1 VTSFKFWHG
10 RMETSMM
17 MEGRRTF
24 GFLLTIVV
32 TFAIAPL
39 IAILGY
45 TFLKDGQFDI
55 SQINRMLEAERVW
68 RTLGNSILLG
78 VLVIVGTTIIAFPM
92 ALIRTKTSLYR
103 YDWLDIILTI
113 PFMTPPYIGSMGWIL
128 FMQHNGFLQQLFP
141 SSAWLTETFFSL
153 FGMVMIMS
161 LHLFPFLY
169 LMLKNTLLR
178 MNGSFLDAALIF
190 GRSPWR
196 NWTKIVLPLVVSS
209 YVLGSLLIFIK
220 TLAEFGTPATFG
232 SRIGF
237 QVFTTEIHTYLSRWP
252 VDISMATSLSLFLL
266 SVCLVIWYIQNLIGR
281 KHTYGVL
288 SGKTPAMRE
297 VRDNW
302 YIKLGSWM
310 FMGAVLLLSIGIPY
324 FSIVVTSLQKVRGNG
339 LQAGNFSF
347 ASYQEVFTGGSAGL
361 SAFLNSVMFSVITAV
376 VTAIIGLCIALYIK
390 KGETKKQQLLDFF
403 SLMPTIVP
411 GIVFVVGLIMFW
423 NAPWLPATIYNT
435 KTMVVVTYCV
445 LFLPYSVQYTK
456 SSLSQI
462 DSSIFQSAAIFGRSK
477 WEVYRQI
484 IIPLLMQGILAG
496 MMMTFI
502 ISMRELVA
510 GLLILPPSVETGAT
524 FIYSQFEQGNVG
536 VGMAVAVIT
545 VVMTVIFMFLLE
557 WLKKRGGHENA

>member
-1 VTSFKFWHG
+1 
-10 RMETSMM
+10 MI

-24 GFLLTIVV
+24 GLLLTIVA

-39 IAILGY
+39 IAIVYY
-45 TFLKDGQFDI
+45 TFFNDGHLDV
-55 SQINRMLEAERVW
+55 SQMNRMFANDRLW
-68 RTLGNSILLG
+68 QTLGNSLLLG
-78 VLVIVGTTIIAFPM
+78 LLVILGTTILALPM
-92 ALIRTKTSLYR
+92 ALIRTKTSLHKF
-103 YDWLDIILTI
+103 DWLDIILTI

-128 FMQHNGFLQQLFP
+128 FMQNNGFLQQLMP
-141 SSAWLTETFFSL
+141 SASWMSNTFFSL

-178 MNGSFLDAALIF
+178 INGSFLDAALIF
-190 GRSPWR
+190 GRSSWR
-196 NWTKIVLPLVVSS
+196 NWTKVVLPLLVSS
-209 YVLGSLLIFIK
+209 YVLGILLIFIK

-237 QVFTTEIHTYLSRWP
+237 QVFTTEIHSYLARWP

-266 SVCLVIWYIQNLIGR
+266 SVCLVIWYFQNFIGR
-281 KHTYGVL
+281 KYTYSVL
-288 SGKTPAMRE
+288 SGKTPAVRE
-297 VRDNW
+297 IKDTW
-302 YIKLGSWM
+302 YIKLGSWLFVGM
-310 FMGAVLLLSIGIPY
+310 VLLFSIAIPY
-324 FSIVVTSLQKVRGNG
+324 FSIIVTSLQKVRGNG
-339 LQAGNFSF
+339 LSAGNFSL
-347 ASYQEVFTGGSAGL
+347 ASYQAVFTSGSAGL
-361 SAFLNSVMFSVITAV
+361 SAFLNSIVFSIITAV
-376 VTAIIGLCIALYIK
+376 VTAIIGLFIALYIK
-390 KGETKKQQLLDFF
+390 KGERKKQQVLDFF
-403 SLMPTIVP
+403 SLMPNIIP

-435 KTMVVVTYCV
+435 KAMVVVTYCV

-456 SSLSQI
+456 SSLSQL
-462 DSSIFQSAAIFGRSK
+462 DQSIFQSAAIFGRSS
-477 WEVYRQI
+477 WDMYRSI
-484 IIPLLMQGILAG
+484 FIPLLMQGILAG

-545 VVMTVIFMFLLE
+545 VAMTVIFMFVLD
-557 WLKKRGGHENA
+557 WLQKRGGHASA

>member
-1 VTSFKFWHG
+1 
-10 RMETSMM
+10 MI

-24 GFLLTIVV
+24 GLLLTIVA

-39 IAILGY
+39 IAIVYY
-45 TFLKDGQFDI
+45 TFVNDGHLDV
-55 SQINRMLEAERVW
+55 SQINRMFANDRLW
-68 RTLGNSILLG
+68 HTLGNSLLLG
-78 VLVIVGTTIIAFPM
+78 LLVILGTTILALPM
-92 ALIRTKTSLYR
+92 ALIRTRTSLHKFE
-103 YDWLDIILTI
+103 WLDIILTI

-128 FMQHNGFLQQLFP
+128 FMQNNGFLQQLMP
-141 SSAWLTETFFSL
+141 SATWLSNTFFSL

-178 MNGSFLDAALIF
+178 INGSFLDAALIF
-190 GRSPWR
+190 GRSSWR
-196 NWTKIVLPLVVSS
+196 NWTKVVLPLLVSS
-209 YVLGSLLIFIK
+209 YVLGILLIFIK

-237 QVFTTEIHTYLSRWP
+237 QVFTTEIHSYLSRWP

-266 SVCLVIWYIQNLIGR
+266 SVCLVIWYFQNLIGR
-281 KHTYGVL
+281 KYTYSVL
-288 SGKTPAMRE
+288 SGKTPA
-297 VRDNW
+297 VRDMKDKW
-302 YIKLGSWM
+302 YIKLGSWLFVGM
-310 FMGAVLLLSIGIPY
+310 VLLFSIAIPY
-324 FSIVVTSLQKVRGNG
+324 FSIIVTSLQKVRGDG
-339 LQAGNFSF
+339 LSAGNFSL
-347 ASYQEVFTGGSAGL
+347 ASYQAVFTSGSAGL
-361 SAFLNSVMFSVITAV
+361 SAFLNSVVFSILTAV
-376 VTAIIGLCIALYIK
+376 ITAIIGLFIALYIK
-390 KGETKKQQLLDFF
+390 KGEGKKQQVLDFF
-403 SLMPTIVP
+403 SLMPNIIP

-435 KTMVVVTYCV
+435 KAMVVVTYCV

-456 SSLSQI
+456 SSLSQL
-462 DSSIFQSAAIFGRSK
+462 DQSIFQSAAIFGRSS
-477 WEVYRQI
+477 WDMYRSI
-484 IIPLLMQGILAG
+484 FIPLLMQGILAG

-545 VVMTVIFMFLLE
+545 VAMTVMFMFVLA
-557 WLKKRGGHENA
+557 WLQKRGGHASA

>member
-1 VTSFKFWHG
+1 
-10 RMETSMM
+10 MI

-24 GFLLTIVV
+24 GFLLTLVV

-39 IAILGY
+39 IAIAFY
-45 TFLKDGQFDI
+45 TFMKDGQLDV
-55 SQINRMLEAERVW
+55 SQINRMFANERMW
-68 RTLGNSILLG
+68 QTLGNSVLLG
-78 VLVIVGTTIIAFPM
+78 VLVVLGTTIVAFPM
-92 ALIRTKTSLYR
+92 ALIRTKTSLYK

-128 FMQHNGFLQQLFP
+128 FMQNNGFLQQLFP
-141 SSAWLTETFFSL
+141 SAAWMTESFFTL
-153 FGMVMIMS
+153 FGMVMIMC

-178 MNGSFLDAALIF
+178 INGSFLDAALIF
-190 GRSPWR
+190 GRSSWR
-196 NWTKIVLPLVVSS
+196 NWMKIVLPLVVSS

-237 QVFTTEIHTYLSRWP
+237 QVFTTEIHSYLSRWP

-266 SVCLVIWYIQNLIGR
+266 SVCLVIWYFQNLIGR
-281 KHTYGVL
+281 KYTYSVL
-288 SGKTPAMRE
+288 SGKTPANRE
-297 VRDNW
+297 IEDKW
-302 YIKLGSWM
+302 YVKFGSWL
-310 FMGAVLLLSIGIPY
+310 FVGIIILLSIGIPY
-324 FSIVVTSLQKVRGNG
+324 FSIIVTSLQKVRGDG

-347 ASYQEVFTGGSAGL
+347 ASYQKVFTSGSAGL
-361 SAFLNSVMFSVITAV
+361 SAFLNSVVFSVITAV
-376 VTAIIGLCIALYIK
+376 VTAIIGLFIALYIQ
-390 KGETKKQQLLDFF
+390 KGETKKQQVLDFF
-403 SLMPTIVP
+403 SLMPNIIP

-445 LFLPYSVQYTK
+445 LFLPYSVQYIK
-456 SSLSQI
+456 SSLSQL
-462 DSSIFQSAAIFGRSK
+462 DSSIFQSAAIFGRSS
-477 WEVYRQI
+477 WAVYRHI

-545 VVMTVIFMFLLE
+545 VVMTVIFMFLLD
-557 WLKKRGGHENA
+557 WLQKRGGHADA

>member
-1 VTSFKFWHG
+1 MI
-10 RMETSMM
+10 ME
-17 MEGRRTF
+17 RRRAF
-24 GFLLTIVV
+24 GFLMALV
-32 TFAIAPL
+32 TVFAVAPL
-39 IAILGY
+39 LAILFY
-45 TFLKDGQFDI
+45 TFTKEGQFDV
-55 SQINRMLEAERVW
+55 SQFGRMFEHERLW
-68 RTLGNSILLG
+68 QTLANSVGLG
-78 VLVIVGTTIIAFPM
+78 LFVIIETTVIAFPM
-92 ALIRTKTSLYR
+92 AFIRTKTSLYQ
-103 YDWLDIILTI
+103 YDWLDIVLTI

-128 FMQHNGFLQQLFP
+128 FMQENGFLQQLVP
-141 SSAWLTETFFSL
+141 SAAWMTDSFFSL

-190 GRSPWR
+190 GRSSWR
-196 NWTKIVLPLVVSS
+196 NWLTVVLPLVLSS

-266 SVCLVIWYIQNLIGR
+266 SVCLIIWYFQNLIGR
-281 KHTYGVL
+281 RYTYGVL
-288 SGKTPAMRE
+288 SGKTPAKRE
-297 VRDNW
+297 IKDKW
-302 YIKLGSWM
+302 YIRASSWIFVGM
-310 FMGAVLLLSIGIPY
+310 VLLLSIGIPY
-324 FSIVVTSLQKVRGNG
+324 FSIIVTSLQKVRGDG

-347 ASYQEVFTGGSAGL
+347 ASYQEVFTAGSAGL
-361 SAFLNSVMFSVITAV
+361 TAFINSITFSIM
-376 VTAIIGLCIALYIK
+376 TAIITAIVGLLIALYIK
-390 KGETKKQQLLDFF
+390 KGETKKQQVLDFF
-403 SLMPTIVP
+403 SLMPNIIP

-435 KTMVVVTYCV
+435 KAMVVVTYCV
-445 LFLPYSVQYTK
+445 LFLPYSVQYIK
-456 SSLSQI
+456 SSFSQL
-462 DSSIFQSAAIFGRSK
+462 DASIFQSASIFGRSN
-477 WEVYRQI
+477 WHVYRRI
-484 IIPLLMQGILAG
+484 ILPLLMQGILTG

-545 VVMTVIFMFLLE
+545 VIMTVIFMFLLD
-557 WLKKRGGHENA
+557 WLQRRGGQANA

>member
-1 VTSFKFWHG
+1 
-10 RMETSMM
+10 MI
-17 MEGRRTF
+17 MEGRRAF
-24 GFLLTIVV
+24 GFLMTLV
-32 TFAIAPL
+32 TVFAVAPL
-39 IAILGY
+39 LAILFY
-45 TFLKDGQFDI
+45 TFTKEGQFDV
-55 SQINRMLEAERVW
+55 SQFGRMFEHERLW
-68 RTLGNSILLG
+68 QTLANSVGLG
-78 VLVIVGTTIIAFPM
+78 MFVIIGTTVIAFPM
-92 ALIRTKTSLYR
+92 AFIRTKTSLYQ
-103 YDWLDIILTI
+103 YDWLDIVLTI

-128 FMQHNGFLQQLFP
+128 FMQQNGFLQQLVP
-141 SSAWLTETFFSL
+141 SAAWMTDSFFSL

-178 MNGSFLDAALIF
+178 INGSFLDAALIF
-190 GRSPWR
+190 GRSSWR
-196 NWTKIVLPLVVSS
+196 NWLTVVLPLVLSS

-237 QVFTTEIHTYLSRWP
+237 QVFTTEIHSYLSRWP

-266 SVCLVIWYIQNLIGR
+266 SVCLIIWYFQNLIGR
-281 KHTYGVL
+281 RYTYGVL
-288 SGKTPAMRE
+288 SGKTPAKRE
-297 VRDNW
+297 IKDKW
-302 YIKLGSWM
+302 YIKVSSWIFIGM
-310 FMGAVLLLSIGIPY
+310 VLLLSIGIPY
-324 FSIVVTSLQKVRGNG
+324 FSIIVTSLQKVRGDG

-361 SAFLNSVMFSVITAV
+361 TAFINSITFSIM
-376 VTAIIGLCIALYIK
+376 TAIITAIVGLLIALYIK
-390 KGETKKQQLLDFF
+390 KGETKKQQVLDFF
-403 SLMPTIVP
+403 SLMPNIIP

-435 KTMVVVTYCV
+435 KAMVVVTYCV
-445 LFLPYSVQYTK
+445 LFLPYSVQYIK
-456 SSLSQI
+456 SSFSQL
-462 DSSIFQSAAIFGRSK
+462 DASIFQSASIFGRSN
-477 WEVYRQI
+477 WHVYRRI
-484 IIPLLMQGILAG
+484 ILPLLMQGILTG

-545 VVMTVIFMFLLE
+545 VIMTVIFMFLLD
-557 WLKKRGGHENA
+557 WLQRRGVQANA

>member
-1 VTSFKFWHG
+1 MRLLQVFAWKDGNINDYGRQTNFW
-10 RMETSMM
+10 
-17 MEGRRTF
+17 F
-24 GFLLTIVV
+24 FLLTIVV

-178 MNGSFLDAALIF
+178 INGSFLDAALIF

-297 VRDNW
+297 VRDKW

-310 FMGAVLLLSIGIPY
+310 FVGAVLLCQSVFLTFPLS
-324 FSIVVTSLQKVRGNG
+324 
-339 LQAGNFSF
+339 
-347 ASYQEVFTGGSAGL
+347 
-361 SAFLNSVMFSVITAV
+361 
-376 VTAIIGLCIALYIK
+376 
-390 KGETKKQQLLDFF
+390 
-403 SLMPTIVP
+403 
-411 GIVFVVGLIMFW
+411 
-423 NAPWLPATIYNT
+423 
-435 KTMVVVTYCV
+435 
-445 LFLPYSVQYTK
+445 
-456 SSLSQI
+456 
-462 DSSIFQSAAIFGRSK
+462 
-477 WEVYRQI
+477 
-484 IIPLLMQGILAG
+484 
-496 MMMTFI
+496 
-502 ISMRELVA
+502 
-510 GLLILPPSVETGAT
+510 
-524 FIYSQFEQGNVG
+524 
-536 VGMAVAVIT
+536 
-545 VVMTVIFMFLLE
+545 
-557 WLKKRGGHENA
+557 

>member
-1 VTSFKFWHG
+1 
-10 RMETSMM
+10 MI
-17 MEGRRTF
+17 MEGRRAF
-24 GFLLTIVV
+24 GFLMTLV
-32 TFAIAPL
+32 TVFAVAPL
-39 IAILGY
+39 LAILFY
-45 TFLKDGQFDI
+45 TFTKEGQFDV
-55 SQINRMLEAERVW
+55 SQFGRMFEHKRLW
-68 RTLGNSILLG
+68 QTLANSVGLG
-78 VLVIVGTTIIAFPM
+78 LFVIIGTTVIAFPM
-92 ALIRTKTSLYR
+92 AFIRTKTSLYQ
-103 YDWLDIILTI
+103 YDWLDIVLTI

-128 FMQHNGFLQQLFP
+128 FMQENGFLQQLVP
-141 SSAWLTETFFSL
+141 SAAWMTDSFFSL

-190 GRSPWR
+190 GRSSWR
-196 NWTKIVLPLVVSS
+196 NWLTVVLPLVLSS

-237 QVFTTEIHTYLSRWP
+237 QVFTTEIHSYLSRWP

-266 SVCLVIWYIQNLIGR
+266 SVCLIIWYFQNLIGR
-281 KHTYGVL
+281 RYTYGVL
-288 SGKTPAMRE
+288 SGKTPAKRE
-297 VRDNW
+297 IKDKW
-302 YIKLGSWM
+302 YIKASSWIFVGM
-310 FMGAVLLLSIGIPY
+310 VLLLSIGIPY
-324 FSIVVTSLQKVRGNG
+324 FSIIVTSLQKVRGDG

-347 ASYQEVFTGGSAGL
+347 DSYQEVFKGGSAGL
-361 SAFLNSVMFSVITAV
+361 TAFINSITFSIM
-376 VTAIIGLCIALYIK
+376 TAIITAIVGLLIALYIK
-390 KGETKKQQLLDFF
+390 KGETKKQQVLDFF
-403 SLMPTIVP
+403 SLMPNIIP

-435 KTMVVVTYCV
+435 KAMVVVTYCV
-445 LFLPYSVQYTK
+445 LFLPYSVQYIK
-456 SSLSQI
+456 SSFSQL
-462 DSSIFQSAAIFGRSK
+462 DASIFQSASIFGRSN
-477 WEVYRQI
+477 WHVYRRI
-484 IIPLLMQGILAG
+484 ILPLLMQGILTG

-545 VVMTVIFMFLLE
+545 VFMTVIFMFLLD
-557 WLKKRGGHENA
+557 WLQRRGGQANA

>member
-1 VTSFKFWHG
+1 MI
-10 RMETSMM
+10 ME
-17 MEGRRTF
+17 RRRAF
-24 GFLLTIVV
+24 GFLMALV
-32 TFAIAPL
+32 TVFAVAPL
-39 IAILGY
+39 LAILFY
-45 TFLKDGQFDI
+45 TFTKEGQFDV
-55 SQINRMLEAERVW
+55 SQFGRMFEHERLW
-68 RTLGNSILLG
+68 QTLANSVGLG
-78 VLVIVGTTIIAFPM
+78 LFVIIGTTVIAFPM
-92 ALIRTKTSLYR
+92 AFIRTKTSLYQ
-103 YDWLDIILTI
+103 YDWLDIVLTI

-128 FMQHNGFLQQLFP
+128 FMQENGFLQQLVP
-141 SSAWLTETFFSL
+141 SAAWMTDSFFSL

-190 GRSPWR
+190 GRSSWR
-196 NWTKIVLPLVVSS
+196 NWLTVVLPLVLSS

-266 SVCLVIWYIQNLIGR
+266 SVCLIIWYFQNLIGR
-281 KHTYGVL
+281 RYTYGVL
-288 SGKTPAMRE
+288 SGKTPAKRE
-297 VRDNW
+297 IKDKW
-302 YIKLGSWM
+302 YIRASSWIFVGM
-310 FMGAVLLLSIGIPY
+310 VLLLSIGIPY
-324 FSIVVTSLQKVRGNG
+324 FSIIVTSLQKVRGDG

-347 ASYQEVFTGGSAGL
+347 ASYQEVFTAGSAGL
-361 SAFLNSVMFSVITAV
+361 TAFINSITFSIM
-376 VTAIIGLCIALYIK
+376 TAIITAIVGLLIALYIK
-390 KGETKKQQLLDFF
+390 KGETKKQQVLDFF
-403 SLMPTIVP
+403 SLMPNIIP

-435 KTMVVVTYCV
+435 KAMVVVTYCV
-445 LFLPYSVQYTK
+445 LFLPYSVQYIK
-456 SSLSQI
+456 SSFSQL
-462 DSSIFQSAAIFGRSK
+462 DASIFQSASIFGRSN
-477 WEVYRQI
+477 WHVYRRI
-484 IIPLLMQGILAG
+484 ILPLLMQGILTG

-545 VVMTVIFMFLLE
+545 VIMTVIFMFLLD
-557 WLKKRGGHENA
+557 WLQRRGGQANA

>member
-1 VTSFKFWHG
+1 
-10 RMETSMM
+10 MI
-17 MEGRRTF
+17 MEGRRAF
-24 GFLLTIVV
+24 GFLMALV
-32 TFAIAPL
+32 TVFAVAPL
-39 IAILGY
+39 LAILFY
-45 TFLKDGQFDI
+45 TFTKEGQFVV
-55 SQINRMLEAERVW
+55 SQFGRMFEHERLW
-68 RTLGNSILLG
+68 QTLANSVGLG
-78 VLVIVGTTIIAFPM
+78 LFVIIGTTVIAFPM
-92 ALIRTKTSLYR
+92 AFIRTKTSLYQ
-103 YDWLDIILTI
+103 YDWLDIVLTI

-128 FMQHNGFLQQLFP
+128 FMQENGFLQQLVP
-141 SSAWLTETFFSL
+141 SADWMTDSFFSL

-161 LHLFPFLY
+161 FHLFPFLY

-190 GRSPWR
+190 GRSSWR
-196 NWTKIVLPLVVSS
+196 NWLTVVLPLVLSS

-237 QVFTTEIHTYLSRWP
+237 QVFTTEIHSYLSRWP

-266 SVCLVIWYIQNLIGR
+266 SVCLIIWYFQNLIGR
-281 KHTYGVL
+281 RYTFGVL
-288 SGKTPAMRE
+288 SGKTPAKRE
-297 VRDNW
+297 IKDKW
-302 YIKLGSWM
+302 YIKASSWIFVGM
-310 FMGAVLLLSIGIPY
+310 VLLLSIGIPY
-324 FSIVVTSLQKVRGNG
+324 FSIIVTSLQKVRGDG

-361 SAFLNSVMFSVITAV
+361 TAFINSITFSIM
-376 VTAIIGLCIALYIK
+376 TAIITAIVGLLIALYIK
-390 KGETKKQQLLDFF
+390 KGETKKQQVLDFF
-403 SLMPTIVP
+403 SLMPNIIP

-435 KTMVVVTYCV
+435 KAMVVVTYCV
-445 LFLPYSVQYTK
+445 LFLPYSVQYIK
-456 SSLSQI
+456 SSFSQL
-462 DSSIFQSAAIFGRSK
+462 DASIFQSASIFGRSN
-477 WEVYRQI
+477 WHVYRRI
-484 IIPLLMQGILAG
+484 IFPLLMQGILTG

-545 VVMTVIFMFLLE
+545 VFMTVIFMFLLD
-557 WLKKRGGHENA
+557 WLQRRGGQANA

>member
-1 VTSFKFWHG
+1 
-10 RMETSMM
+10 MI

-24 GFLLTIVV
+24 GALLTIVA

-39 IAILGY
+39 IAIVYY
-45 TFLKDGQFDI
+45 TVVHDGHLDV
-55 SQINRMLEAERVW
+55 SQINRMFDNDRLW
-68 RTLGNSILLG
+68 HTLGNSLLLG
-78 VLVIVGTTIIAFPM
+78 ILVILGTTILALPM
-92 ALIRTKTSLYR
+92 ALIRTKTSLHKF
-103 YDWLDIILTI
+103 DWLDIILTI

-128 FMQHNGFLQQLFP
+128 FMQNNGFLQQLMP
-141 SSAWLTETFFSL
+141 SATWMSNTFFSL

-178 MNGSFLDAALIF
+178 INGSFLEAALIF

-196 NWTKIVLPLVVSS
+196 NWTKVVLPLLVSS
-209 YVLGSLLIFIK
+209 YVLGILLIFIK

-237 QVFTTEIHTYLSRWP
+237 QVFTTEIHSYLSRWP

-266 SVCLVIWYIQNLIGR
+266 SVCLVIWYFQNLIGR
-281 KHTYGVL
+281 KYTYSVL
-288 SGKTPAMRE
+288 SGKTPAVRE
-297 VRDNW
+297 IKDKW
-302 YIKLGSWM
+302 YIKLGSWLFVGM
-310 FMGAVLLLSIGIPY
+310 VLLFSIAIPY
-324 FSIVVTSLQKVRGNG
+324 FSIIVTSLQKVRGNG
-339 LQAGNFSF
+339 LSAGNFSF
-347 ASYQEVFTGGSAGL
+347 ASYQAVFTSGSAGL
-361 SAFLNSVMFSVITAV
+361 SAFLNSIVFSILTAI
-376 VTAIIGLCIALYIK
+376 VTAILGLFIALYIK
-390 KGETKKQQLLDFF
+390 KGETKKQQVLDFF
-403 SLMPTIVP
+403 SLMPNIIP

-435 KTMVVVTYCV
+435 KAMVVVTYCV

-456 SSLSQI
+456 SSLSQL
-462 DSSIFQSAAIFGRSK
+462 DQSIFQSAAIFGRSR
-477 WEVYRQI
+477 WNMYRFI
-484 IIPLLMQGILAG
+484 LIPLLMQGILAG

-545 VVMTVIFMFLLE
+545 VAMTVIFMFVLD
-557 WLKKRGGHENA
+557 WLQKRGGQASA

>member
-1 VTSFKFWHG
+1 
-10 RMETSMM
+10 MI
-17 MEGRRTF
+17 MEGRRAF
-24 GFLLTIVV
+24 GFLMALVTVFAVAPLLAILFY
-32 TFAIAPL
+32 TFA
-39 IAILGY
+39 
-45 TFLKDGQFDI
+45 KEGQFDV
-55 SQINRMLEAERVW
+55 SQFGRMFEHERLW
-68 RTLGNSILLG
+68 KTLANSVGLG
-78 VLVIVGTTIIAFPM
+78 LFVIIGTTVIAFPM
-92 ALIRTKTSLYR
+92 AFIRTKTSLYQ
-103 YDWLDIILTI
+103 YDWLDIVLTI

-128 FMQHNGFLQQLFP
+128 FMQENGFLQQLVP
-141 SSAWLTETFFSL
+141 SAAWMTDSFFSL

-190 GRSPWR
+190 GRSSWR
-196 NWTKIVLPLVVSS
+196 NWLTVVLPLVLSS

-266 SVCLVIWYIQNLIGR
+266 SVCLIIWYFQNLIGR
-281 KHTYGVL
+281 RYTYGVL
-288 SGKTPAMRE
+288 SGKTPAKRE
-297 VRDNW
+297 IKDKW
-302 YIKLGSWM
+302 YIRASSWIFVGM
-310 FMGAVLLLSIGIPY
+310 VLLLSIGIPY
-324 FSIVVTSLQKVRGNG
+324 FSIIITSLQKVRGDG

-361 SAFLNSVMFSVITAV
+361 TAFINSITFSIM
-376 VTAIIGLCIALYIK
+376 TAIITAIVGLLIALYIK
-390 KGETKKQQLLDFF
+390 KGETKKQQVLDFF
-403 SLMPTIVP
+403 SLMPNIIP

-435 KTMVVVTYCV
+435 KAMVVVTYCV
-445 LFLPYSVQYTK
+445 LFLPYSVQYIK
-456 SSLSQI
+456 SSFSQL
-462 DSSIFQSAAIFGRSK
+462 DASIFQSASIFGRSN
-477 WEVYRQI
+477 WHVYRRI
-484 IIPLLMQGILAG
+484 ILPLLMQGILTG

-545 VVMTVIFMFLLE
+545 VIMTVIFMFLLD
-557 WLKKRGGHENA
+557 WLQRRGGQANA